1 MTDQSASVETM
12 YDPGRPWISG
22 PDEDPNRANWAAE
35 YFDPTGETAKP
46 VFLRGQMLL
55 AIARLVILV
64 ATFGVLSSAPRV
76 GAAVAA
82 FGIGIP
88 MLMSLVSHVR
98 RLAHAGRP
106 AFLALFVALPFLLAS
121 LFTVVQIQAISQ
133 QPVVA
138 ELDAETL
145 RAAVEAEL
153 NGSDTEEANEADAP
167 EAEALAPRPQMRRR
181 GPPPTAEQMLAG
193 TIQGGIVMWLLL
205 SLFTMVYSLVYVA
218 RRPRAERVEDRRT
231 SLYG

>member
-12 YDPGRPWISG
+12 YDPVRPWISG
-22 PDEDPNRANWAAE
+22 PDEDPNRANWGAE
-35 YFDPTGETAKP
+35 FFNPAGETAKP

-55 AIARLVILV
+55 AIARLAVLG
-64 ATFGVLSSAPRV
+64 AAFGILSSAPRV

-82 FGIGIP
+82 FGIGVP
-88 MLMSLVSHVR
+88 MLMSLVSHIR

-106 AFLALFVALPFLLAS
+106 AFLALFIALPFLFAS
-121 LFTVVQIQAISQ
+121 ANTVLQLQAIPQ
-133 QPVVA
+133 QPTVA
-138 ELDAETL
+138 ALDTETF
-145 RAAVEAEL
+145 RAAVETEL
-153 NGSDTEEANEADAP
+153 TGSDAEEANEADAP
-167 EAEALAPRPQMRRR
+167 EAEAPAPRPQMRRR
-181 GPPPTAEQMLAG
+181 GPPPTAEQILAS
-193 TIQGGIVMWLLL
+193 TIQGGIVTWLLL

>member
-1 MTDQSASVETM
+1 MTEQSVSVETM
-12 YDPGRPWISG
+12 YDPDRPWIFG

-46 VFLRGQMLL
+46 VFLRGQMFL
-55 AIARLVILV
+55 AIARLAILV
-64 ATFGVLSSAPRV
+64 AAFGILSGAPRV

-82 FGIGIP
+82 FGIGVP

-121 LFTVVQIQAISQ
+121 GFTVVQLQAISQ
-133 QPVVA
+133 QPAVA
-138 ELDAETL
+138 ELDAETF

-153 NGSDTEEANEADAP
+153 TGSDTEEANEADAP
-167 EAEALAPRPQMRRR
+167 EAEAPAPRPQMRRR
-181 GPPPTAEQMLAG
+181 GPPPTAEQILAG
-193 TIQGGIVMWLLL
+193 TIQGGIVMWLFL
-205 SLFTMVYSLVYVA
+205 SLFSMVYSLVYVA
-218 RRPRAERVEDRRT
+218 RRPQAERVEDRRT
-231 SLYG
+231 SL